1 MISAALE
8 LELAPPSPF
17 RLPAHSSEDR
27 TMSVRGGVLSRLLR
41 VGESPVLV
49 RAWEPGRGRVA
60 LRAEPVD
67 PAALSAPRALPPRE
81 SRPAGEAELRLALE
95 RMRFALGVDED
106 LSGFYRRFHR
116 DPLLGPLL
124 RRRPWLRPRRR
135 PWAWE
140 ALAWAV
146 VKQLIESERAA
157 AIQRRIVGR
166 WGPRLA
172 HRPPRPPSRF
182 SPDGEQ
188 NLYGAASNP
197 RPPSRFS
204 PDGGA
209 NLYGALRDVPDA
221 ATIAGRAPA
230 ELAAMDL
237 SPARSLALRAVA
249 REIAAGRCDP
259 SAAAGDRRL
268 LAIPEIGPW
277 TVQCLGLFG
286 RGDADSLPAGDLAYL
301 KLVGRLARLGR
312 RATVAEVEEFYAPYE
327 PFRGLAGLWTIG
339 LYR

>member
-1 MISAALE
+1 MSGALE

-17 RLPAHSSEDR
+17 RLPAYSSEDR
-27 TMSVRGGVLSRLLR
+27 TMSVRDGVLSRLLR

-67 PAALSAPRALPPRE
+67 PAALSAPRTLAAPE
-81 SRPAGEAELRLALE
+81 SRPAGEPELRLALE
-95 RMRFALGVDED
+95 RMRFALGVDDD
-106 LSGFYRRFHR
+106 LTGFYRRFRR
-116 DPLLGPLL
+116 DPLLGPAL

-166 WGPRLA
+166 WGVRLGA
-172 HRPPRPPSRF
+172 QPP
-182 SPDGEQ
+182 
-188 NLYGAASNP
+188 
-197 RPPSRFS
+197 
-204 PDGGA
+204 
-209 NLYGALRDVPDA
+209 ALRDVPDA

-230 ELAAMDL
+230 ELAALDL
-237 SPARSLALRAVA
+237 SPARSVALRAVA
-249 REIAAGRCDP
+249 REIAAGRVLP
-259 SAAAGDRRL
+259 GEAAGDARL

-286 RGDADSLPAGDLAYL
+286 RGDPDSLPGGDLIYL
-301 KLVGRLARLGR
+301 KLVGRLAGLGR
-312 RATVAEVEEFYAPYE
+312 RATVEEVEEFYAPYE
-327 PFRGLAGLWTIG
+327 PYRGLAGLWTIG